1 MLSQGSLT
9 AALMACDVD
18 AHHATEVAVRILRKY
33 GVYERP
39 MGLVGVRDVQYICI
53 SMYVCMYV

>member
-1 MLSQGSLT
+1 
-9 AALMACDVD
+9 MACDVD

-39 MGLVGVRDVQYICI
+39 MGLVGVRGLVVSVRVLYKRTSEDGVE
-53 SMYVCMYV
+53 